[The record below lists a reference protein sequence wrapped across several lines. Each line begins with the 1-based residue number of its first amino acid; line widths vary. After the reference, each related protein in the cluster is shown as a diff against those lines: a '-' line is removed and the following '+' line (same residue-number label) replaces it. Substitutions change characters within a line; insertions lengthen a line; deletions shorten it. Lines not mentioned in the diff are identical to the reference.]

1 MILFATLAT
10 IVSAQ
15 TDDKGYKE
23 GAWVLKGVTGINMS
37 QTAMT
42 NWSAGGENSIAGNA
56 YLNGSLTH
64 KSGNWLWVTN
74 LVLDYGLSKTKS
86 QGMRKS
92 SDKIGLST
100 QLGYAATKVWY
111 YTLMAD
117 LNTQFAKGYNY
128 PDKSHYISNFF
139 APAYS
144 NVALGMEY
152 RPKSNYSIFLSPVS
166 TKMTFVSDD
175 YLSDLGSFGVAP
187 AILIYQYGMT
197 DLGLLGKLIASIFTI
212 CGAMRLARFNVNVG
226 EVKGYF
232 QGMPIPAGACVLAT
246 YVLSGY
252 SFSTYFVAILTFVIG
267 CIMYSNVKFPDF
279 KGKGNPMFLPP
290 VIVAAA
296 VGIYLIYVNLSAW
309 PFAAMFT
316 YSLAGIINC
325 VYAKMLNKQ

>member
-1 MILFATLAT
+1 MKRIYLMILFATLAT

-37 QTAMT
+37 QTAMA

-175 YLSDLGSFGVAP
+175 YLSDLGSFGVDPGDHFKIEA
-187 AILIYQYGMT
+187 
-197 DLGLLGKLIASIFTI
+197 
-212 CGAMRLARFNVNVG
+212 GAFLKARAELPVMENVNLITTADFFTPYNKDFGNVD
-226 EVKGYF
+226 VNWD
-232 QGMPIPAGACVLAT
+232 VLISMKINK
-246 YVLSGY
+246 VLSATLNMTLKY
-252 SFSTYFVAILTFVIG
+252 DNDVKTFNDEGVERGPKVQFKEIRGIG
-267 CIMYSNVKFPDF
+267 
-279 KGKGNPMFLPP
+279 
-290 VIVAAA
+290 
-296 VGIYLIYVNLSAW
+296 
-309 PFAAMFT
+309 
-316 YSLAGIINC
+316 LAYNF
-325 VYAKMLNKQ
+325 